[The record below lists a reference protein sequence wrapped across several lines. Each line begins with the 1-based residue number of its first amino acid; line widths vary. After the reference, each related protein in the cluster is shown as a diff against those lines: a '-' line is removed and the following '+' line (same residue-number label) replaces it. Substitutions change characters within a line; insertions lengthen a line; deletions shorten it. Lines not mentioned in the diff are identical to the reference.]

1 VEREVPLDAIF
12 KAYHMVDRK
21 HPDYQGYDALSD
33 VLASGRSSRLY
44 RRLVMEKKLFTE
56 IDSSITGD
64 IEPGLFLLKGK
75 LSPGISLEQGEE
87 AIEMELRR
95 MREEL
100 LEQRELD
107 KVINRF
113 ESNDLFSNLHY
124 LNKAT
129 NLAYYELLGGA
140 ENIDTEVEKYKK
152 LTPFDLRRIAEK
164 LFVPENSSTLWYK
177 SVHAKRE
184 IITDVSD

>member
-1 VEREVPLDAIF
+1 MAKKVLV
-12 KAYHMVDRK
+12 VD
-21 HPDYQGYDALSD
+21 D
-33 VLASGRSSRLY
+33 
-44 RRLVMEKKLFTE
+44 EKL
-56 IDSSITGD
+56 IV
-64 IEPGLFLLKGK
+64 KG
-75 LSPGISLEQGEE
+75 IRFSLEQDGYEVDCAYDGEE

-140 ENIDTEVEKYKK
+140 ESIDTEVEKYKK

-184 IITDVSD
+184 IITDISD

>member
-1 VEREVPLDAIF
+1 MRPYCFVRNGLLLFLEEKSLAADLPQEPVQTKPHKKIVEREVPLDAIF

-87 AIEMELRR
+87 AIERNCDE
-95 MREEL
+95 
-100 LEQRELD
+100 
-107 KVINRF
+107 
-113 ESNDLFSNLHY
+113 
-124 LNKAT
+124 
-129 NLAYYELLGGA
+129 
-140 ENIDTEVEKYKK
+140 
-152 LTPFDLRRIAEK
+152 
-164 LFVPENSSTLWYK
+164 
-177 SVHAKRE
+177 
-184 IITDVSD
+184 

>member
-1 VEREVPLDAIF
+1 MDDEYQIEYLNNLYIYRDSVLQMVEEGSYQYVI
-12 KAYHMVDRK
+12 AYT
-21 HPDYQGYDALSD
+21 PELLQQG
-33 VLASGRSSRLY
+33 R
-44 RRLVMEKKLFTE
+44 
-56 IDSSITGD
+56 
-64 IEPGLFLLKGK
+64 
-75 LSPGISLEQGEE
+75 GEE

>member
-1 VEREVPLDAIF
+1 MARVLV
-12 KAYHMVDRK
+12 VD
-21 HPDYQGYDALSD
+21 D
-33 VLASGRSSRLY
+33 
-44 RRLVMEKKLFTE
+44 EKL
-56 IDSSITGD
+56 IV
-64 IEPGLFLLKGK
+64 KG
-75 LSPGISLEQGEE
+75 IRFSLEQDGYEVDCAYDGEE
-87 AIEMELRR
+87 AIEMEVRR